1 MPHRIINDINDT
13 VLRRVR
19 YAVRMDR
26 YKDNTIKAPVTA
38 FVVIDDVVSVS
49 VLHAL
54 LARGSVDECCFHHCN
69 VHVRPGHGGGWLPCG
84 RLHVARVHRIPLT
97 LHALNRDSENHSINS
112 LTHRRTGRLCRD

>member
-26 YKDNTIKAPVTA
+26 YKDNTIKTPVTA

-49 VLHAL
+49 VLFAL
-54 LARGSVDECCFHHCN
+54 LV
-69 VHVRPGHGGGWLPCG
+69 P
-84 RLHVARVHRIPLT
+84 
-97 LHALNRDSENHSINS
+97 
-112 LTHRRTGRLCRD
+112 